1 MLCDE
6 KFIRL
11 LLVPVILHMVWNS
24 PFQLPLYGKYV
35 LVGAVGW
42 YVCLSLVQ
50 EGLHEIAVEQTG
62 ARGQKEG
69 HGTEEGTEDITKGGE
84 Q

>member
-1 MLCDE
+1 
-6 KFIRL
+6 
-11 LLVPVILHMVWNS
+11 MVWNS
-24 PFQLPLYGKYV
+24 PFPLPLYGKYI

-50 EGLHEIAVEQTG
+50 EGLHEIAVEQSE
-62 ARGQKEG
+62 ARDQKEG
-69 HGTEEGTEDITKGGE
+69 HGIEEEPKDIIKGGA